1 MRDRDSAYAPDADD
15 PILTFDAR
23 DDEDDNRRGPIL
35 LIAGVVFLAV
45 LAGVIFNLYGQG
57 VRAGGRE
64 APPQIVAEPG
74 PFRTPPT
81 DPGANETPNQDK
93 AIYEGEAA
101 GGLRVEQVDA
111 PEQPK
116 LAQVRA
122 APALAP
128 PEDLRPK
135 DRQPLPDLRPRDA
148 TKVAPPE
155 APKAAPPVAAS
166 TRTTPAQAAAPARA
180 AAPPPAAAPAQ
191 KAAAPAPAAA
201 APAPP
206 PAAAGG
212 VSVQLGA
219 FGSDA
224 LARSAWTR
232 LGAVTSGRSPQI
244 STVERDGR
252 TLHRLRTG
260 GFASRAEAQAFC
272 ARATAAGA
280 ACIVAGS

>member
-64 APPQIVAEPG
+64 APPQIVAEEG
-74 PFRTPPT
+74 PFRTPPA
-81 DPGANETPNQDK
+81 DPGATDTPDQDK

-101 GGLRVEQVDA
+101 GGLRVEKVDA
-111 PEQPK
+111 MEQPK
-116 LAQVRA
+116 LAQVQA
-122 APALAP
+122 APALAA

-148 TKVAPPE
+148 AKVAPPE
-155 APKAAPPVAAS
+155 PVKAPPPA
-166 TRTTPAQAAAPARA
+166 PAQQAVVPVARPAAA
-180 AAPPPAAAPAQ
+180 PPAAAPAPV
-191 KAAAPAPAAA
+191 PAPAAA
-201 APAPP
+201 A
-206 PAAAGG
+206 GS

-219 FGSDA
+219 FGSET
-224 LARSAWTR
+224 LARGAWSR
-232 LGAVTSGRSPQI
+232 LGAVAAGRAPQI
-244 STVERDGR
+244 STVERDGK
-252 TLHRLRTG
+252 TLYRLRTG

-272 ARATAAGA
+272 ARATGSGL

>member
-1 MRDRDSAYAPDADD
+1 
-15 PILTFDAR
+15 
-23 DDEDDNRRGPIL
+23 
-35 LIAGVVFLAV
+35 V

-74 PFRTPPT
+74 PFRTPPA
-81 DPGANETPNQDK
+81 DPGATQTPNQDK

-111 PEQPK
+111 LEQPRI
-116 LAQVRA
+116 AQVQA

-148 TKVAPPE
+148 AKVAPPE
-155 APKAAPPVAAS
+155 TPKAAPPAPVAA
-166 TRTTPAQAAAPARA
+166 RPAQQAAAPIARP
-180 AAPPPAAAPAQ
+180 AAPPPAAASAP
-191 KAAAPAPAAA
+191 APAPAAA
-201 APAPP
+201 AAP
-206 PAAAGG
+206 PAAGS

-219 FGSDA
+219 FGSEA
-224 LARSAWTR
+224 LARSAWSR
-232 LGAVTSGRSPQI
+232 LGAVAAGRAPQI
-244 STVERDGR
+244 STVERDGK
-252 TLHRLRTG
+252 TLYRLRTG

-272 ARATAAGA
+272 GRATGSGL